1 MNGLGLFEFSV
12 VGLAVMAA
20 ILYWVVVRQDG
31 RIEVLEGNVEKLRR
45 AVGSAAGQ
53 HTGEPELEMT
63 HGGPRPVSPN
73 PGVQPHP
80 QQAPRIVSPTRAK
93 RELER
98 KFAVAAAAR
107 RTLQTVP
114 EEKG

>member
-1 MNGLGLFEFSV
+1 MNGLELFDVSV
-12 VGLAVMAA
+12 VGLAMMVAA
-20 ILYWVVVRQDG
+20 LFWAVVAQDRQLKA
-31 RIEVLEGNVEKLRR
+31 LEEKVEKLRR